1 MAKAFMSCLKKR
13 NLIQEVTTDRETL
26 IKFGREYLNQGR
38 WLEALEFF
46 ERAPDPEGLQ
56 TLKKRGLE
64 EGDPFLYKQ
73 ACRFLTEN
81 PDPAEWKLIG
91 ETALSQGRWHQ
102 ALTAFKALADETK
115 IQEIEQLI
123 ADPKKND
130 HE

>member
-1 MAKAFMSCLKKR
+1 MAKAFMRCLKKR
-13 NLIQEVTTDRETL
+13 DLIQEVTTSRETL
-26 IKFGREYLNQGR
+26 IKFGQEYLQQGR

-73 ACRFLTEN
+73 ACRFLKES
-81 PDPAEWKLIG
+81 PEPADWKLIG
-91 ETALSQGRWHQ
+91 EKALSQGRRHQ

-123 ADPKKND
+123 ADFNKDD

>member
-1 MAKAFMSCLKKR
+1 MAKALMSCLKKR
-13 NLIQEVTTDRETL
+13 DLIQEVTTSRETL
-26 IKFGREYLNQGR
+26 IQFGQEYLNQGR

-56 TLKKRGLE
+56 TLKKKGLE

-73 ACRFLTEN
+73 ACRFLKES
-81 PDPAEWKLIG
+81 PVPAEWKLIG
-91 ETALSQGRWHQ
+91 EKALSQGRWHQ

-123 ADPKKND
+123 ADSKKND

>member
-1 MAKAFMSCLKKR
+1 MAKALMGCLKKR
-13 NLIQEVTTDRETL
+13 DLIQEVTTSHETL
-26 IKFGREYLNQGR
+26 IKFGQEYLQQGR
-38 WLEALEFF
+38 WLEALDFF

-56 TLKKRGLE
+56 TLKQMGLE

-73 ACRFLTEN
+73 ACRFLKEN
-81 PDPAEWKLIG
+81 PDPADWKSIG
-91 ETALSQGRWHQ
+91 EKALSQGRWHQ

-123 ADPKKND
+123 ADFNKND

>member
-1 MAKAFMSCLKKR
+1 MAKAYMSCLKKR
-13 NLIQEVTTDRETL
+13 DLIQEVTTSRETL
-26 IKFGREYLNQGR
+26 IKFGQEYLQQGR

-73 ACRFLTEN
+73 ACRFLKES
-81 PDPAEWKLIG
+81 PDPTEWKLIG
-91 ETALSQGRWHQ
+91 AKALSQGRWHQ

-115 IQEIEQLI
+115 IQEIELLI
-123 ADPKKND
+123 ADSKKND

>member
-1 MAKAFMSCLKKR
+1 MAKAFLSCLKKR
-13 NLIQEVTTDRETL
+13 VLIQEVTTSRETL
-26 IKFGREYLNQGR
+26 IKFGQEYLQQGR

-73 ACRFLTEN
+73 ACRFLKES
-81 PDPAEWKLIG
+81 PDPADWKMIG
-91 ETALSQGRWHQ
+91 EKALSQGRWHQ
-102 ALTAFKALADETK
+102 ALTAFKVLVDETK

-123 ADPKKND
+123 TDSNKND

>member
-1 MAKAFMSCLKKR
+1 MTKVLMSCLKKR

-26 IKFGREYLNQGR
+26 VKFGQEYLNQGR

-56 TLKKRGLE
+56 TLKKRGVE

-73 ACRFLTEN
+73 ACRFLKEN

-102 ALTAFKALADETK
+102 ALTAFKPLADETK

-123 ADPKKND
+123 ADSKKDD

>member
-1 MAKAFMSCLKKR
+1 MAKAFLSCLKKR
-13 NLIQEVTTDRETL
+13 VLIQEATTSRETL
-26 IKFGREYLNQGR
+26 IKFGQEYLQQGR

-73 ACRFLTEN
+73 ACRFLKES
-81 PDPAEWKLIG
+81 PDPADWKWIG
-91 ETALSQGRWHQ
+91 EKALSQGRWHQ
-102 ALTAFKALADETK
+102 ALTAFKALVDETK

-123 ADPKKND
+123 TDFNKND

>member
-1 MAKAFMSCLKKR
+1 MDKSFLSCLKKR
-13 NLIQEVTTDRETL
+13 VLIQEVTTRRETL
-26 IKFGREYLNQGR
+26 IKFGQDYLQQGR

-56 TLKKRGLE
+56 TLKKKGLE

-73 ACRFLTEN
+73 ACRFLKESS
-81 PDPAEWKLIG
+81 DPADWKLIG
-91 ETALSQGRWHQ
+91 EKALSQGRWHQ
-102 ALTAFKALADETK
+102 ALTAFKALVDETK

-123 ADPKKND
+123 TDFNKND

>member
-1 MAKAFMSCLKKR
+1 MNKAFLSCLKKR
-13 NLIQEVTTDRETL
+13 VLIQEVTTSRETL
-26 IKFGREYLNQGR
+26 IKFGQEYLQQGR

-73 ACRFLTEN
+73 ACRFLKES
-81 PDPAEWKLIG
+81 PDPADWKMIG
-91 ETALSQGRWHQ
+91 EKALSQGRWHQ
-102 ALTAFKALADETK
+102 ALTAFKVLVDETK

-123 ADPKKND
+123 TDSNKND

>member
-1 MAKAFMSCLKKR
+1 MAKALMGCLKKR
-13 NLIQEVTTDRETL
+13 DLIQEVTTSHETL
-26 IKFGREYLNQGR
+26 IKFGQEYLQQGR
-38 WLEALEFF
+38 WLEALDFF

-56 TLKKRGLE
+56 TLKQKGWE

-73 ACRFLTEN
+73 ACRFLKES
-81 PDPAEWKLIG
+81 PDPADWRSIG
-91 ETALSQGRWHQ
+91 EKALSQGRWHQ

-123 ADPKKND
+123 ADFNKND

>member
-1 MAKAFMSCLKKR
+1 MAKAFLSCLKKR
-13 NLIQEVTTDRETL
+13 DLIQEVTTSRETL
-26 IKFGREYLNQGR
+26 IKFGQEYLRQGR

-46 ERAPDPEGLQ
+46 ERAPDPDGLE

-73 ACRFLTEN
+73 ACRFLKEG
-81 PDPAEWKLIG
+81 PDPADWKLIG
-91 ETALSQGRWHQ
+91 EKALFQGRRLQ

-123 ADPKKND
+123 SDSKNND
-130 HE
+130 HQ

>member
-1 MAKAFMSCLKKR
+1 MAKPFLSCLKKR
-13 NLIQEVTTDRETL
+13 NLIQEATTDRETL
-26 IKFGREYLNQGR
+26 IKFGQEYLNQGR

-46 ERAPDPEGLQ
+46 ERAQDPEGLQ
-56 TLKKRGLE
+56 TLRKRGVE

-73 ACRFLTEN
+73 TCRFLKESS
-81 PDPAEWKLIG
+81 DPADWKLIG
-91 ETALSQGRWHQ
+91 EKALSQGRWRQ

-123 ADPKKND
+123 ADFDKND

>member
-1 MAKAFMSCLKKR
+1 MDKSFLSCLKKR
-13 NLIQEVTTDRETL
+13 GLIQEVTTSRETL
-26 IKFGREYLNQGR
+26 IKFGQEYLQQGR

-73 ACRFLTEN
+73 ACRFLKES
-81 PDPAEWKLIG
+81 PDPADWKMIG
-91 ETALSQGRWHQ
+91 EKALSQGRWHQ
-102 ALTAFKALADETK
+102 ALTAFKVLVDETK

-123 ADPKKND
+123 TDSNKND

>member
-1 MAKAFMSCLKKR
+1 MDKSFLSCLKKR
-13 NLIQEVTTDRETL
+13 VLIQEVTTRRETL
-26 IKFGREYLNQGR
+26 IKFGQDYLQQGR

-73 ACRFLTEN
+73 ACRFLKESS
-81 PDPAEWKLIG
+81 DPADWKLIG
-91 ETALSQGRWHQ
+91 EKALSQGRWHQ

-115 IQEIEQLI
+115 IQEIAQLI
-123 ADPKKND
+123 SDFKKND

>member
-1 MAKAFMSCLKKR
+1 MNKAFLSCLKKR
-13 NLIQEVTTDRETL
+13 VLIQEVTTSRETL
-26 IKFGREYLNQGR
+26 IKFGQEYLQQGR

-73 ACRFLTEN
+73 ACRFLKES
-81 PDPAEWKLIG
+81 PDPADWKMIG
-91 ETALSQGRWHQ
+91 EKALSQGRWHQ
-102 ALTAFKALADETK
+102 ALTAFKVLVDETK

-123 ADPKKND
+123 TDFNKND

>member
-1 MAKAFMSCLKKR
+1 MAKAFLSCLKKR
-13 NLIQEVTTDRETL
+13 NLIQEETTGRETL
-26 IKFGREYLNQGR
+26 IKFGQEYLNQGR

-56 TLKKRGLE
+56 TLKKWGLE

-73 ACRFLTEN
+73 ACRFLKES
-81 PDPAEWKLIG
+81 PDPADWKLIG
-91 ETALSQGRWHQ
+91 EKALSQGRWQQ
-102 ALTAFKALADETK
+102 ALTAFKALADESK

-123 ADPKKND
+123 ADFKKND

>member
-1 MAKAFMSCLKKR
+1 MAKAFMRCLKKR
-13 NLIQEVTTDRETL
+13 DLIQEVTTSRETL
-26 IKFGREYLNQGR
+26 IKFGQEYLQQGR

-73 ACRFLTEN
+73 ACRFLKES
-81 PDPAEWKLIG
+81 PEPADWKLIG
-91 ETALSQGRWHQ
+91 EKALSQGRRHQ

-123 ADPKKND
+123 ADFNKND

>member
-1 MAKAFMSCLKKR
+1 MDKSFLSCLKKR
-13 NLIQEVTTDRETL
+13 VLIQEVTTRRETL
-26 IKFGREYLNQGR
+26 IKFGQDYLQQGR

-56 TLKKRGLE
+56 TLKKKGLE

-73 ACRFLTEN
+73 ACRFLKESS
-81 PDPAEWKLIG
+81 DPADWKLIG
-91 ETALSQGRWHQ
+91 EKALSQGRWHQ

-123 ADPKKND
+123 ADFKKDD

>member
-1 MAKAFMSCLKKR
+1 MAKPFMSCLKKR
-13 NLIQEVTTDRETL
+13 DLIQEVTTARETL

-64 EGDPFLYKQ
+64 EGDPFLFKQ
-73 ACRFLTEN
+73 ACRFLKEN

-123 ADPKKND
+123 ADSKKND

>member
-1 MAKAFMSCLKKR
+1 MAKAFLGCLKKR
-13 NLIQEVTTDRETL
+13 ELIQEVTTSRETL
-26 IKFGREYLNQGR
+26 INFGQEYLKQGR

-56 TLKKRGLE
+56 TLKNRGLE

-73 ACRFLTEN
+73 ACRFLKEN
-81 PDPAEWKLIG
+81 PDPTGWKLIG
-91 ETALSQGRWHQ
+91 EKALSQGRWLQ

-115 IQEIEQLI
+115 IQEITQLI
-123 ADPKKND
+123 ADSKQND

>member
-1 MAKAFMSCLKKR
+1 MDKSFLSCLKKR
-13 NLIQEVTTDRETL
+13 VLIQEVTTRRETL
-26 IKFGREYLNQGR
+26 IKFGQDYLQQGR

-56 TLKKRGLE
+56 TLKKKGLE

-73 ACRFLTEN
+73 ACRFLKESS
-81 PDPAEWKLIG
+81 DPADWKLIG
-91 ETALSQGRWHQ
+91 EKALSQGRWHQ

-123 ADPKKND
+123 TDSNKND

>member
-1 MAKAFMSCLKKR
+1 MDKSFLSCLKKR
-13 NLIQEVTTDRETL
+13 VLIQEVTTRRETL
-26 IKFGREYLNQGR
+26 IKFGQDYLQQGR

-56 TLKKRGLE
+56 TLKKKGLE

-73 ACRFLTEN
+73 ACRFLKESS
-81 PDPAEWKLIG
+81 DPADWKLIG
-91 ETALSQGRWHQ
+91 EKALSQGRWHQ

-115 IQEIEQLI
+115 IQEIAQLI
-123 ADPKKND
+123 SDFKKND

>member
-1 MAKAFMSCLKKR
+1 MDKSFLSCLKKR
-13 NLIQEVTTDRETL
+13 GLIQEVTTSRETL
-26 IKFGREYLNQGR
+26 IKFGQEYLQQGR

-64 EGDPFLYKQ
+64 EGDPFIYKQ
-73 ACRFLTEN
+73 ACRFLKVS
-81 PDPAEWKLIG
+81 PDPGDWKLIG
-91 ETALSQGRWHQ
+91 EKALSQGRWHQ

-115 IQEIEQLI
+115 IQEIAQLI
-123 ADPKKND
+123 SDFKKND

>member
-1 MAKAFMSCLKKR
+1 MAKPFMSCLKKR
-13 NLIQEVTTDRETL
+13 DLIQEVTTARETL

-64 EGDPFLYKQ
+64 EGDPFLFKQ
-73 ACRFLTEN
+73 ACRFLKEN
-81 PDPAEWKLIG
+81 PGPAEWKLIG

-123 ADPKKND
+123 ADSKKND